1 MTHEQGC
8 MGKRKQLTQLY
19 KVGEVVRGHFLVEFM
34 LEFEKLGNEVGVV
47 YEKVEAT
54 KNTYL
59 FVWYGWKEEY
69 TLTDS

>member
-1 MTHEQGC
+1 M
-8 MGKRKQLTQLY
+8 
-19 KVGEVVRGHFLVEFM
+19 EFM

-59 FVWYGWKEEY
+59 CMLFCMSGRKNIH
-69 TLTDS
+69 